1 MTDTYGPIPYSKVI
15 EDSSES
21 LTVAY
26 DSQETVYMK
35 MFEEL
40 DAVIAALHANE
51 QMSAEAF
58 RKSDNV
64 YYGDIKKWIKY
75 ANSLKLR
82 MAVRLS
88 YVKPDIARAKAEE
101 AVADGVILDNADN
114 AYMHAP
120 ENRVAL
126 IYNDWGDHR
135 VGADIISYMNGYKDP
150 RRAVMFTQGT

>member
-1 MTDTYGPIPYSKVI
+1 MHRMTDTYGPIPYSKVI

-82 MAVRLS
+82 IAMRLS
-88 YVKPDIARAKAEE
+88 
-101 AVADGVILDNADN
+101 
-114 AYMHAP
+114 
-120 ENRVAL
+120 
-126 IYNDWGDHR
+126 
-135 VGADIISYMNGYKDP
+135 
-150 RRAVMFTQGT
+150 